1 MKKVFDQVLPHAIAV
16 VLLFLIAAAVYYP
29 AFMKGERMKQGDIE
43 KFRGMSH
50 ETLSYEA
57 VEGEKP
63 SWTNSM
69 FSGMPTIQITGLGF
83 TTLPKV
89 IWLILRFFMSP
100 ELMTLFMAMLAGY
113 VLALCLKAPPWIAFV
128 VGATFGLSTITT
140 LYLAAGHASKVRA
153 IAVMPGV
160 LGGVICAF
168 RGKRAAGV
176 GVFTLFLALH
186 LYANHLQMTYYLIFL
201 VGAVGLWELI
211 SSLQKGQTRYALI
224 TSLFLLM
231 GTFCAALPQSAD
243 LYLTQEYAS
252 QTTRG
257 EAILTDPN
265 AANTM
270 LAEDGLD
277 DHYILEYSMARG
289 EWLSVFVPNIKGGA
303 DPLYWGEQRYS
314 SGAFYFGAIAFALF
328 LAFFFVGKD
337 RIKWPLMFVTVLAI
351 ILSWRDTSFV
361 SEFFI
366 NHFPLFNKFRD
377 TKMMLV
383 IVQVAV
389 ATGATLALKEIWEET
404 NSKNW
409 KPWLYSFGGIVFVL
423 ALFYALPLIFFDFT
437 STIRN
442 DQAVEQLGKSS
453 AVASRI
459 DIFRD
464 DILRTMGLL
473 IVFLGL
479 VILTLKNILHR
490 NASIALLSVLM
501 IAEIIAVNNR
511 YSVNWVP
518 AFEATYPFEATP
530 PDLAILS
537 SETAGSLNFEWTG
550 ASSSFGTITYEVKG
564 VKYSGDAAGDISLEA
579 GIYTV
584 TGFDSY
590 GEGWN
595 GGELTITD
603 SLSSVSVVLIVS
615 GLKDSVSIEVTGLKG
630 YEDLRQSYIEIEEEK
645 LGHKL
650 TRLHSRAKLAA
661 SFGALNALTH
671 YRVFDWQSPFNDAR
685 TSYFHKSVGG
695 YHGAKLQRYQDFIDR
710 VLRPEIEDFV
720 AFAQTSGIGLATTR
734 LKALAMLNTKF
745 IILPGEEQPLPLGGA
760 LGPAWVADNILWVD
774 DAEAEI
780 SQIKNVDLA
789 STAIMHTD
797 FLSETASFS
806 IPDSDVSSDNISD
819 VSLIHYHPDGSTYE
833 VTTEHDGMFVFS
845 EVWYPDGWK
854 ATVDGIEVPLVRA
867 NYILRALPI
876 TAGRHTV
883 ELRFEPSGRKL
894 AGLASGVGSAVLLL
908 FLLSMSY
915 MAYMESRKRVG

>member
-16 VLLFLIAAAVYYP
+16 VLLFLIAAAFYSP

-265 AANTM
+265 APNTM
-270 LAEDGLD
+270 LTEDGLD

-366 NHFPLFNKFRD
+366 DHFPLFNKFRD
-377 TKMMLV
+377 TKMMFV

-479 VILTLKNILHR
+479 VILTLKKILHR

-501 IAEIIAVNNR
+501 IAEIIAVNSR

-537 SETAGSLNFEWTG
+537 SQTAGLN
-550 ASSSFGTITYEVKG
+550 
-564 VKYSGDAAGDISLEA
+564 
-579 GIYTV
+579 
-584 TGFDSY
+584 
-590 GEGWN
+590 
-595 GGELTITD
+595 
-603 SLSSVSVVLIVS
+603 
-615 GLKDSVSIEVTGLKG
+615 G
-630 YEDLRQSYIEIEEEK
+630 YEDLKKSYIEIEEEK

-650 TRLHSRAKLAA
+650 TRRHSRAKLAA
-661 SFGALNALTH
+661 SFAALNALTH
-671 YRVFDWQSPFNDAR
+671 YRVFDGQNPFNDAR

-745 IILPGEEQPLPLGGA
+745 IILPGYEQPFPLGGA

-780 SQIKNVDLA
+780 SQIRNVDLA
-789 STAIMHTD
+789 STAIVHTD
-797 FLSETASFS
+797 FLLETASFS
-806 IPDSDVSSDNISD
+806 IPDSDVPSDNISD

-845 EVWYPDGWK
+845 EVWYPEGWK

-894 AGLASGVGSAVLLL
+894 AGLASGLGSAVLLL

-915 MAYMESRKRVG
+915 MSYMESRKRVG

>member
-1 MKKVFDQVLPHAIAV
+1 MKKVLNQVVPHAIAV
-16 VLLFLIAAAVYYP
+16 VLLFLISAAFYSP
-29 AFMKGERMKQGDIE
+29 AFLKSERMKQGDIE

-50 ETLSYEA
+50 ETLTYES

-113 VLALCLKAPPWIAFV
+113 VLALCLKAPPWIAFI

-176 GVFTLFLALH
+176 AVFTLFLALH

-201 VGAVGLWELI
+201 VGAVGIYELI
-211 SSLQKGQTRYALI
+211 SILRKGQTKYALI

-231 GTFCAALPQSAD
+231 GAFCAALPQSSD
-243 LYLTQEYAS
+243 LYLTQEYALH
-252 QTTRG
+252 TTRG

-265 AANTM
+265 TANTL
-270 LAEDGLD
+270 LAEDGLSD
-277 DHYILEYSMARG
+277 QYILEYSMARG
-289 EWLSVFVPNIKGGA
+289 EWLSVMVPNIKGGA

-314 SGAFYFGAIAFALF
+314 GGAFYFGAIAFALC

-337 RIKWPLMFVTVLAI
+337 RIKWPLLFVTVLAI
-351 ILSWRDTSFV
+351 LLSWRDTSFV
-361 SEFFI
+361 SDFFI

-423 ALFYALPLIFFDFT
+423 ALFYALPLVFFDFT
-437 STIRN
+437 SSIRN
-442 DQAVEQLGKSS
+442 DQAVLQLGKSS
-453 AVASRI
+453 AVDLRI

-464 DILRTMGLL
+464 DILRTIGLL
-473 IVFLGL
+473 ILFVGL
-479 VILTLKNILHR
+479 IIVTLKNILNR
-490 NASIALLSVLM
+490 YASIAILSVIM
-501 IAEIIAVNNR
+501 IAELITVNSR

-518 AFEATYPFEATP
+518 AFEADYPFEASP
-530 PDLAILS
+530 QDMAILS
-537 SETAGSLNFEWTG
+537 SQTA
-550 ASSSFGTITYEVKG
+550 
-564 VKYSGDAAGDISLEA
+564 D
-579 GIYTV
+579 
-584 TGFDSY
+584 
-590 GEGWN
+590 
-595 GGELTITD
+595 
-603 SLSSVSVVLIVS
+603 LI
-615 GLKDSVSIEVTGLKG
+615 G
-630 YEDLRQSYIEIEEEK
+630 YEDLRKSYIKIEEEK

-650 TRLHSRAKLAA
+650 TRRHSRAELAA
-661 SFGALNALTH
+661 SFSALNALSH
-671 YRVFDWQSPFNDAR
+671 YRVFDWQNPFNDAR

-710 VLRPEIEDFV
+710 VLRPEIEDFK
-720 AFAQTSGIGLATTR
+720 AFAESSGIGLATTR
-734 LKALAMLNTKF
+734 LKALAMLNTQYM
-745 IILPGEEQPLPLGGA
+745 ILPGAEQPLPLGGA

-774 DAEAEI
+774 DAETEI
-780 SQIKNVDLA
+780 SEIRNVDLA
-789 STAIMHTD
+789 STAIIHTD
-797 FLSETASFS
+797 FLSETASFE
-806 IPDSDVSSDNISD
+806 IPDSDVSLDNMSN

-833 VTTEHDGMFVFS
+833 VNSEHDGMFVLS
-845 EVWYPDGWK
+845 EVWYPEGWK
-854 ATVDGIEVPLVRA
+854 ATVDGIDVPLVRA

-876 TAGRHTV
+876 SAGRHTV

-894 AGLASGVGSAVLLL
+894 AGLATGFGSFVLLIFL
-908 FLLSMSY
+908 FSMTY
-915 MAYMESRKRVG
+915 MASRKSLG

>member
-16 VLLFLIAAAVYYP
+16 VLLFLIAAAFYSP

-128 VGATFGLSTITT
+128 VGATFGLSTVTT

-176 GVFTLFLALH
+176 GIFTLFLALH
-186 LYANHLQMTYYLIFL
+186 LYANHLQMTYYLMFL

-265 AANTM
+265 AANTL
-270 LAEDGLD
+270 LAEDGLAN
-277 DHYILEYSMARG
+277 HYILEYSMARG
-289 EWLSVFVPNIKGGA
+289 EWLSVFVPNIKGGS

-314 SGAFYFGAIAFALF
+314 GGAFYFGAIAFALC

-337 RIKWPLMFVTVLAI
+337 RMKWPLLFVTVLAI
-351 ILSWRDTSFV
+351 LLSWRDTSFV
-361 SEFFI
+361 SDFFI
-366 NHFPLFNKFRD
+366 DYFPLFNKFRD

-404 NSKNW
+404 SSKNW
-409 KPWLYSFGGIVFVL
+409 KPWLYSFGGIVVVL
-423 ALFYALPLIFFDFT
+423 ALFYALPLVFFDFT
-437 STIRN
+437 SSIRN
-442 DQAVEQLGKSS
+442 DQAVLQLGKSS
-453 AVASRI
+453 AVDLRI
-459 DIFRD
+459 DIFRS

-473 IVFLGL
+473 IVFLSL
-479 VILTLKNILHR
+479 VILTLKNILNR
-490 NASIALLSVLM
+490 KASIALLSVLM
-501 IAEIIAVNNR
+501 IAEIIAVNSR

-518 AFEATYPFEATP
+518 AFEATYPFEPTP

-537 SETAGSLNFEWTG
+537 SQTEGLN
-550 ASSSFGTITYEVKG
+550 
-564 VKYSGDAAGDISLEA
+564 
-579 GIYTV
+579 
-584 TGFDSY
+584 
-590 GEGWN
+590 
-595 GGELTITD
+595 
-603 SLSSVSVVLIVS
+603 
-615 GLKDSVSIEVTGLKG
+615 G

-650 TRLHSRAKLAA
+650 TRRHSRAELAA

-671 YRVFDWQSPFNDAR
+671 YRVFDWQNPFNDAR

-710 VLRPEIEDFV
+710 VLRPEIEDFK
-720 AFAQTSGIGLATTR
+720 AFAESSGIGLATTR
-734 LKALAMLNTKF
+734 LKALAMLNTQY
-745 IILPGEEQPLPLGGA
+745 IILPGAEQPLPLGGA

-780 SQIKNVDLA
+780 SQIRNVDLA

-806 IPDSDVSSDNISD
+806 IADSNVPSDNISD

-833 VTTEHDGMFVFS
+833 VSTSQDGLFVLS

-854 ATVDGIEVPLVRA
+854 ATVDGLEVPLVRA

-876 TAGRHTV
+876 AAGRHTV
-883 ELRFEPSGRKL
+883 ELSFEPSGRKL
-894 AGLASGVGSAVLLL
+894 AGLASGLGSAVLLI
-908 FLLSMSY
+908 FLLSMNY
-915 MAYMESRKRVG
+915 MAYMESRKSVG

>member
-1 MKKVFDQVLPHAIAV
+1 MKKVFDQVVPHAIAV
-16 VLLFLIAAAVYYP
+16 VLLFFIAAAFYSP

-50 ETLSYEA
+50 ETLSYES

-113 VLALCLKAPPWIAFV
+113 VLALCLKAPPWIAFI
-128 VGATFGLSTITT
+128 VGATFGLSTITS

-186 LYANHLQMTYYLIFL
+186 LYANHLQMTYYLMFL
-201 VGAVGLWELI
+201 VGAVGIYELI
-211 SSLQKGQTRYALI
+211 SSLRKDQAKYALI

-231 GTFCAALPQSAD
+231 GAFCAALPQSSD

-265 AANTM
+265 AENTL
-270 LAEDGLD
+270 LAEDGLA

-289 EWLSVFVPNIKGGA
+289 EWLSVLVPNIKGGS

-314 SGAFYFGAIAFALF
+314 GGAFYFGAIAFALC

-337 RIKWPLMFVTVLAI
+337 RIKWPLLFVTVLAI
-351 ILSWRDTSFV
+351 LLSWRDTSFV
-361 SEFFI
+361 SDFFI

-409 KPWLYSFGGIVFVL
+409 KPWLYSFGGIVCVL
-423 ALFYALPLIFFDFT
+423 ALFYALPAIFFDFT
-437 STIRN
+437 SSIRN
-442 DQAVEQLGKSS
+442 DQAVLQLGKSS
-453 AVASRI
+453 AIDLRI
-459 DIFRD
+459 DIFRYD
-464 DILRTMGLL
+464 VLRTMGLL
-473 IVFLGL
+473 IVFVGL
-479 VILTLKNILHR
+479 VILTLKDILNR
-490 NASIALLSVLM
+490 NASIAILAVLM
-501 IAEIIAVNNR
+501 IAEIIMVNSR
-511 YSVNWVP
+511 YPINWVP
-518 AFEATYPFEATP
+518 AFEADYPFEATP

-537 SETAGSLNFEWTG
+537 SQTAGLN
-550 ASSSFGTITYEVKG
+550 
-564 VKYSGDAAGDISLEA
+564 
-579 GIYTV
+579 
-584 TGFDSY
+584 
-590 GEGWN
+590 
-595 GGELTITD
+595 
-603 SLSSVSVVLIVS
+603 
-615 GLKDSVSIEVTGLKG
+615 G
-630 YEDLRQSYIEIEEEK
+630 YEDLRKSYIEIEEEK

-650 TRLHSRAKLAA
+650 TRRHSRAELAA
-661 SFGALNALTH
+661 SFSALNALSH
-671 YRVFDWQSPFNDAR
+671 YRVLDWQNPFNDAR

-710 VLRPEIEDFV
+710 VLRPEIKDFQS
-720 AFAQTSGIGLATTR
+720 FAETSGIGLATTR
-734 LKALAMLNTKF
+734 LKALAMLNTKY
-745 IILPGEEQPLPLGGA
+745 IILPGAEQPLPLAGA

-774 DAEAEI
+774 DAETEI
-780 SQIKNVDLA
+780 SEIRNVDLA
-789 STAIMHTD
+789 STAIIHTD

-806 IPDSDVSSDNISD
+806 IPDSDVPSDNISD

-833 VTTEHDGMFVFS
+833 VSSAHDGMFVLS
-845 EVWYPDGWK
+845 EVWYPEGWK
-854 ATVDGIEVPLVRA
+854 ATVDGIDVPLVRA

-876 TAGRHTV
+876 AAGRHTI
-883 ELRFEPSGRKL
+883 ELSFEPSGRKL
-894 AGLASGVGSAVLLL
+894 AGLASGLGSAVLLI
-908 FLLSMSY
+908 FLLSMNY
-915 MAYMESRKRVG
+915 MAYMESRKSVG

>member
-1 MKKVFDQVLPHAIAV
+1 MKKVLNQVVPHAIAV
-16 VLLFLIAAAVYYP
+16 VLLFLISAAFYSP

-50 ETLSYEA
+50 ETLSYES

-113 VLALCLKAPPWIAFV
+113 VLALCLKAPPWIALV

-160 LGGVICAF
+160 LGGIICAF

-201 VGAVGLWELI
+201 VGAVGINELI
-211 SSLQKGQTRYALI
+211 SPFRKGQTRYALI

-231 GTFCAALPQSAD
+231 GAFCAALPQSSD
-243 LYLTQEYAS
+243 LYLTQEYAHH
-252 QTTRG
+252 TTRG
-257 EAILTDPN
+257 EAILTDPD
-265 AANTM
+265 AANTL
-270 LAEDGLD
+270 LAEDGLS

-289 EWLSVFVPNIKGGA
+289 EWLSVFVPNIKGGS
-303 DPLYWGEQRYS
+303 DPLYWGEQRYTG
-314 SGAFYFGAIAFALF
+314 GAFYFGAIAFALC

-337 RIKWPLMFVTVLAI
+337 RIKWPLLFVTVLAI
-351 ILSWRDTSFV
+351 LLSWRDTSFV
-361 SEFFI
+361 SDFFI

-404 NSKNW
+404 NSNTL

-423 ALFYALPLIFFDFT
+423 ALFYALPLVFFDFT
-437 STIRN
+437 SSIRN
-442 DQAVEQLGKSS
+442 DQAVLQLGKSS
-453 AVASRI
+453 AVDLRI
-459 DIFRD
+459 DLFRD
-464 DILRTMGLL
+464 DILRTLGLL
-473 IVFLGL
+473 ILFVGL
-479 VILTLKNILHR
+479 VILTLKNILNRH
-490 NASIALLSVLM
+490 ASIAILSVLM
-501 IAEIIAVNNR
+501 IAEIISVNSR

-518 AFEATYPFEATP
+518 AFEADYPFEASP
-530 PDLAILS
+530 QDMAILS
-537 SETAGSLNFEWTG
+537 SQTADLN
-550 ASSSFGTITYEVKG
+550 
-564 VKYSGDAAGDISLEA
+564 
-579 GIYTV
+579 
-584 TGFDSY
+584 
-590 GEGWN
+590 
-595 GGELTITD
+595 
-603 SLSSVSVVLIVS
+603 
-615 GLKDSVSIEVTGLKG
+615 G
-630 YEDLRQSYIEIEEEK
+630 YEELRKSYIKIEEEK

-650 TRLHSRAKLAA
+650 TRRHSRAELAA
-661 SFGALNALTH
+661 SFSALNALSH
-671 YRVFDWQSPFNDAR
+671 YRVLDWSNPYNDAR

-710 VLRPEIEDFV
+710 VLLPERKDFV
-720 AFAQTSGIGLATTR
+720 EFAEISGIGLATSR
-734 LKALAMLNTKF
+734 LKALAMLNTKY
-745 IILPGEEQPLPLGGA
+745 IIFPGAEQPLPLGGA

-774 DAEAEI
+774 DAETEI
-780 SQIKNVDLA
+780 SEIRNVDLA
-789 STAIMHTD
+789 STAIIHTD
-797 FLSETASFS
+797 FLSEIASFE
-806 IPDSDVSSDNISD
+806 IPDSDVPLDNTSD

-833 VTTEHDGMFVFS
+833 VNSEHDGMFVLS
-845 EVWYPDGWK
+845 EVWYPEGWK
-854 ATVDGIEVPLVRA
+854 ATVDGKEVPLVRA

-876 TAGRHTV
+876 SAGRHTV

-894 AGLASGVGSAVLLL
+894 AGLASGVGSVVLLIFL
-908 FLLSMSY
+908 FSMTY
-915 MAYMESRKRVG
+915 MASRKSVG

>member
-1 MKKVFDQVLPHAIAV
+1 MKKVFAQVVPHAIAV
-16 VLLFLIAAAVYYP
+16 VLLFLIAAAFYSP

-50 ETLSYEA
+50 ETLSYES

-113 VLALCLKAPPWIAFV
+113 VLALCLKAPPWIAFI
-128 VGATFGLSTITT
+128 VGATFGLSTITS

-201 VGAVGLWELI
+201 VGAVGICELI
-211 SSLQKGQTRYALI
+211 SSLRKGQTKYALI

-231 GTFCAALPQSAD
+231 GAFCAALPQSSD

-265 AANTM
+265 APNTL
-270 LAEDGLD
+270 LAEDGLA

-289 EWLSVFVPNIKGGA
+289 EWLSVLVPNIKGGS

-314 SGAFYFGAIAFALF
+314 GGAFYFGAIAFALC

-337 RIKWPLMFVTVLAI
+337 RIKWPLLFVTVLAI
-351 ILSWRDTSFV
+351 LLSWRDTSFV
-361 SEFFI
+361 SDFFI
-366 NHFPLFNKFRD
+366 DHFPLFNKFRD

-409 KPWLYSFGGIVFVL
+409 KPWLYSFGGIVCVL
-423 ALFYALPLIFFDFT
+423 ALFYALPLVFFDFT
-437 STIRN
+437 SSIRN
-442 DQAVEQLGKSS
+442 DQAVLQLGKSS
-453 AVASRI
+453 AIDLRI
-459 DIFRD
+459 DIFRYD
-464 DILRTMGLL
+464 VLRTMGLL
-473 IVFLGL
+473 IVFVGL
-479 VILTLKNILHR
+479 VISSLKGILNR
-490 NASIALLSVLM
+490 NASIAILAVLM
-501 IAEIIAVNNR
+501 IAEIIAVNSR
-511 YSVNWVP
+511 YPINWVP
-518 AFEATYPFEATP
+518 AFEADYPFEATP

-537 SETAGSLNFEWTG
+537 SQTAGLN
-550 ASSSFGTITYEVKG
+550 
-564 VKYSGDAAGDISLEA
+564 
-579 GIYTV
+579 
-584 TGFDSY
+584 
-590 GEGWN
+590 
-595 GGELTITD
+595 
-603 SLSSVSVVLIVS
+603 
-615 GLKDSVSIEVTGLKG
+615 G
-630 YEDLRQSYIEIEEEK
+630 YEDLRKSYIEIEEEK

-650 TRLHSRAKLAA
+650 TRRHSRAELAA
-661 SFGALNALTH
+661 SFSALNALSH
-671 YRVFDWQSPFNDAR
+671 YRVLDWQNPFNDAR

-710 VLRPEIEDFV
+710 VLRPEIKDFQS
-720 AFAQTSGIGLATTR
+720 FAETSGIGLATTR
-734 LKALAMLNTKF
+734 LKALAMLNTKY
-745 IILPGEEQPLPLGGA
+745 IILPGAEQPLPLGGA

-774 DAEAEI
+774 DAETEI
-780 SQIKNVDLA
+780 SEIRNVDLA
-789 STAIMHTD
+789 STAIIHTD

-806 IPDSDVSSDNISD
+806 IPESDVPSDNISD

-833 VTTEHDGMFVFS
+833 VTSAHDGVFVLS
-845 EVWYPDGWK
+845 EVWYPEGWK
-854 ATVDGIEVPLVRA
+854 ATVDGIDVPLVRA

-876 TAGRHTV
+876 AAGRHTI
-883 ELRFEPSGRKL
+883 ELSFEPSGRKL
-894 AGLASGVGSAVLLL
+894 AGLASGLGSAVLLI
-908 FLLSMSY
+908 FLLSMNY
-915 MAYMESRKRVG
+915 MAYVESRKSVG

>member
-1 MKKVFDQVLPHAIAV
+1 MKKVLNQVVPHAIAV
-16 VLLFLIAAAVYYP
+16 VLLFLISAAFYSP

-50 ETLSYEA
+50 ETLSYES

-113 VLALCLKAPPWIAFV
+113 VLALCLKAPPWIAFI

-176 GVFTLFLALH
+176 AVFTLFLALH

-201 VGAVGLWELI
+201 VGAVGIYELI
-211 SSLQKGQTRYALI
+211 SILRKGQTKYALI
-224 TSLFLLM
+224 TSLFLLI
-231 GTFCAALPQSAD
+231 GAFCAALPQSSD
-243 LYLTQEYAS
+243 LYLTQEYAHH
-252 QTTRG
+252 TTRG

-265 AANTM
+265 TANTL
-270 LAEDGLD
+270 LAEDGLSD
-277 DHYILEYSMARG
+277 QYILEYSMARG
-289 EWLSVFVPNIKGGA
+289 EWMSVMVPNIKGGA

-314 SGAFYFGAIAFALF
+314 GGAFYFGAIAFALC

-337 RIKWPLMFVTVLAI
+337 RIKWPLLFVTVLAI
-351 ILSWRDTSFV
+351 LLSWRDTSFV
-361 SEFFI
+361 SDFFI

-423 ALFYALPLIFFDFT
+423 ALFYALPLVFFDFT
-437 STIRN
+437 SSIRN
-442 DQAVEQLGKSS
+442 DQAVLQLGKSS
-453 AVASRI
+453 AVDLRI

-464 DILRTMGLL
+464 DILRTIGLL
-473 IVFLGL
+473 ILFVGL
-479 VILTLKNILHR
+479 IIVTLKNILNRH
-490 NASIALLSVLM
+490 ASIAILSVIM
-501 IAEIIAVNNR
+501 IAEIITVNSR

-518 AFEATYPFEATP
+518 AFEADYPFEASP
-530 PDLAILS
+530 QDMAILS
-537 SETAGSLNFEWTG
+537 SQTA
-550 ASSSFGTITYEVKG
+550 
-564 VKYSGDAAGDISLEA
+564 D
-579 GIYTV
+579 
-584 TGFDSY
+584 
-590 GEGWN
+590 
-595 GGELTITD
+595 
-603 SLSSVSVVLIVS
+603 LI
-615 GLKDSVSIEVTGLKG
+615 G
-630 YEDLRQSYIEIEEEK
+630 YEDLRKSYIKIEEEK

-650 TRLHSRAKLAA
+650 TRRHSRAELAA
-661 SFGALNALTH
+661 SFSALNALSH
-671 YRVFDWQSPFNDAR
+671 YRVFDWQNPFNDAR

-710 VLRPEIEDFV
+710 VLRPEIEDFK
-720 AFAQTSGIGLATTR
+720 AFAESSGIGLATTR
-734 LKALAMLNTKF
+734 LKALAMLNTQYMIF
-745 IILPGEEQPLPLGGA
+745 PGAEQPLPLGGA

-774 DAEAEI
+774 DAETEI
-780 SQIKNVDLA
+780 SEIRNVDLA
-789 STAIMHTD
+789 STAIIHTE
-797 FLSETASFS
+797 FLSETASFE
-806 IPDSDVSSDNISD
+806 IPDSDVSLDNMSN

-833 VTTEHDGMFVFS
+833 VNSEHDGMFVLS
-845 EVWYPDGWK
+845 EVWYPEGWK
-854 ATVDGIEVPLVRA
+854 ATVDGIDVPLVRA

-876 TAGRHTV
+876 SAGRHTV

-894 AGLASGVGSAVLLL
+894 AGLASGFGSFVLLIFL
-908 FLLSMSY
+908 FSMTY
-915 MAYMESRKRVG
+915 MASRKSLG

>member
-1 MKKVFDQVLPHAIAV
+1 MKKVLNQVVPHAIAV
-16 VLLFLIAAAVYYP
+16 VLLFLISAAFYSP
-29 AFMKGERMKQGDIE
+29 AFLKSERMKQGDIE

-50 ETLSYEA
+50 ETLTYES

-113 VLALCLKAPPWIAFV
+113 VLALCLKAPPWIAFI

-176 GVFTLFLALH
+176 AVFTLFLALH

-201 VGAVGLWELI
+201 VGAVGIYELI
-211 SSLQKGQTRYALI
+211 SILRKGQTKYALI

-231 GTFCAALPQSAD
+231 GAFCAALPQSSD
-243 LYLTQEYAS
+243 LYLTQEYAHH
-252 QTTRG
+252 TTRG

-265 AANTM
+265 TANTL
-270 LAEDGLD
+270 LAEDGLSD
-277 DHYILEYSMARG
+277 QYILEYSMARG
-289 EWLSVFVPNIKGGA
+289 EWLSVMVPNIKGGA

-314 SGAFYFGAIAFALF
+314 GGAFYFGAIAFALC

-337 RIKWPLMFVTVLAI
+337 RIKWPLLFVTVLAI
-351 ILSWRDTSFV
+351 LLSWRDTSFV
-361 SEFFI
+361 SDFFI

-423 ALFYALPLIFFDFT
+423 ALFYALPLVFFDFT
-437 STIRN
+437 SSIRN
-442 DQAVEQLGKSS
+442 DQAVLQLGKSS
-453 AVASRI
+453 AVDLRI

-464 DILRTMGLL
+464 DILRTIGLL
-473 IVFLGL
+473 ILFVGL
-479 VILTLKNILHR
+479 IIVTLKNILNR
-490 NASIALLSVLM
+490 YASIAILSVIM
-501 IAEIIAVNNR
+501 IAELITVNSR

-518 AFEATYPFEATP
+518 AFEADYPFEASP
-530 PDLAILS
+530 QDMAILS
-537 SETAGSLNFEWTG
+537 SQTA
-550 ASSSFGTITYEVKG
+550 
-564 VKYSGDAAGDISLEA
+564 D
-579 GIYTV
+579 
-584 TGFDSY
+584 
-590 GEGWN
+590 
-595 GGELTITD
+595 
-603 SLSSVSVVLIVS
+603 LI
-615 GLKDSVSIEVTGLKG
+615 G
-630 YEDLRQSYIEIEEEK
+630 YEDLRKSYIKIEEEK

-650 TRLHSRAKLAA
+650 TRRHSRAELAA
-661 SFGALNALTH
+661 SFSALNALSH
-671 YRVFDWQSPFNDAR
+671 YRVFDWQNPFNDAR

-710 VLRPEIEDFV
+710 VLRPEIEDFK
-720 AFAQTSGIGLATTR
+720 AFAESSGIGLATTR
-734 LKALAMLNTKF
+734 LKALAMLNTQYM
-745 IILPGEEQPLPLGGA
+745 ILPGAEQPLPLGGA

-774 DAEAEI
+774 DAETEI
-780 SQIKNVDLA
+780 SEIRNVDLA
-789 STAIMHTD
+789 STAIIHTD
-797 FLSETASFS
+797 FLSETASFE
-806 IPDSDVSSDNISD
+806 IPDSDVSLDNMSN

-833 VTTEHDGMFVFS
+833 VNSEHDGMFVLS
-845 EVWYPDGWK
+845 EVWYPEGWK
-854 ATVDGIEVPLVRA
+854 ATVDGIDVPLVRA

-876 TAGRHTV
+876 SAGRHTV

-894 AGLASGVGSAVLLL
+894 AGLATGFGSFVLLIFL
-908 FLLSMSY
+908 FSMTY
-915 MAYMESRKRVG
+915 MASRKSLG

>member
-1 MKKVFDQVLPHAIAV
+1 MKKVLNQVVPHAIAV
-16 VLLFLIAAAVYYP
+16 VLLFLISAAFYSP
-29 AFMKGERMKQGDIE
+29 AFLKSERMKQGDIE

-50 ETLSYEA
+50 ETLTYES

-113 VLALCLKAPPWIAFV
+113 VLALCLKAPPWIAFI

-176 GVFTLFLALH
+176 AVFTLFLALH

-201 VGAVGLWELI
+201 VGAVGIYELI
-211 SSLQKGQTRYALI
+211 SILRKGQTKYALI
-224 TSLFLLM
+224 TSLFLLT
-231 GTFCAALPQSAD
+231 GAFCAALPQSSD
-243 LYLTQEYAS
+243 LYLTQEYAHH
-252 QTTRG
+252 TTRG

-265 AANTM
+265 TANTL
-270 LAEDGLD
+270 LAEDGLSD
-277 DHYILEYSMARG
+277 QYILEYSMARG
-289 EWLSVFVPNIKGGA
+289 EWMSVMVPNIKGGA

-314 SGAFYFGAIAFALF
+314 GGAFYFGAIAFALC

-337 RIKWPLMFVTVLAI
+337 RIKWPLLFVTVLAI
-351 ILSWRDTSFV
+351 LLSWRDTSFV
-361 SEFFI
+361 SDFFI

-423 ALFYALPLIFFDFT
+423 ALFYALPLVFFDFT
-437 STIRN
+437 SSIRN
-442 DQAVEQLGKSS
+442 DQAVLQLGKSS
-453 AVASRI
+453 AVDLRI

-464 DILRTMGLL
+464 DILRTIGLL
-473 IVFLGL
+473 ILFVGL
-479 VILTLKNILHR
+479 IIVTLKNILNRH
-490 NASIALLSVLM
+490 ASIAILSVIM
-501 IAEIIAVNNR
+501 IAEIITVNSR

-518 AFEATYPFEATP
+518 AFEADYPFEASP
-530 PDLAILS
+530 QDMAILS
-537 SETAGSLNFEWTG
+537 SQTA
-550 ASSSFGTITYEVKG
+550 
-564 VKYSGDAAGDISLEA
+564 D
-579 GIYTV
+579 
-584 TGFDSY
+584 
-590 GEGWN
+590 
-595 GGELTITD
+595 
-603 SLSSVSVVLIVS
+603 LI
-615 GLKDSVSIEVTGLKG
+615 G
-630 YEDLRQSYIEIEEEK
+630 YEDLRKSYIKIEEEK

-650 TRLHSRAKLAA
+650 TRRHSRAEFAA
-661 SFGALNALTH
+661 SFSALNALSH
-671 YRVFDWQSPFNDAR
+671 YRVFDWQNPFNDAR

-710 VLRPEIEDFV
+710 VLRPEIEDFK
-720 AFAQTSGIGLATTR
+720 AFAESSGIGLATTR
-734 LKALAMLNTKF
+734 LKALAMLNTQYM
-745 IILPGEEQPLPLGGA
+745 ILPGAEQPLPLGGA

-774 DAEAEI
+774 DAETEI
-780 SQIKNVDLA
+780 SEIRNVDLA
-789 STAIMHTD
+789 STAIIHTD
-797 FLSETASFS
+797 FLSETASFE
-806 IPDSDVSSDNISD
+806 IPDSDVSLDNMSN

-833 VTTEHDGMFVFS
+833 VNSEHDGMFVLS
-845 EVWYPDGWK
+845 EVWYPEGWK
-854 ATVDGIEVPLVRA
+854 ATVDGIDVPLVRA

-876 TAGRHTV
+876 SAGRHTV

-894 AGLASGVGSAVLLL
+894 AGLASGFGSFVLLIFL
-908 FLLSMSY
+908 FSMTY
-915 MAYMESRKRVG
+915 MASRKSLG

>member
-1 MKKVFDQVLPHAIAV
+1 MKKVLNQVVPHAIAV
-16 VLLFLIAAAVYYP
+16 FLLFLISAAFYSP
-29 AFMKGERMKQGDIE
+29 AFLKSERMKQGDIE

-50 ETLSYEA
+50 ETLTYES

-113 VLALCLKAPPWIAFV
+113 VLALCLKAPPWIAFI

-176 GVFTLFLALH
+176 AVFTLFLALH

-201 VGAVGLWELI
+201 VGAVGIYELI
-211 SSLQKGQTRYALI
+211 SILRKGQTKYALI
-224 TSLFLLM
+224 TSLFLLI
-231 GTFCAALPQSAD
+231 GAFCAALPQSSD
-243 LYLTQEYAS
+243 LYLTQEYAHH
-252 QTTRG
+252 TTRG

-265 AANTM
+265 TANTL
-270 LAEDGLD
+270 LAEDGLSD
-277 DHYILEYSMARG
+277 QYILEYSMARG
-289 EWLSVFVPNIKGGA
+289 EWMSVMVPNIKGGA

-314 SGAFYFGAIAFALF
+314 GGAFYFGAIAFALC

-337 RIKWPLMFVTVLAI
+337 RIKWPLLFVTVLAI
-351 ILSWRDTSFV
+351 LLSWRDTSFV
-361 SEFFI
+361 SDFFI

-423 ALFYALPLIFFDFT
+423 ALFYALPLVFFDFT
-437 STIRN
+437 SSIRN
-442 DQAVEQLGKSS
+442 DQAVLQLGKSS
-453 AVASRI
+453 AVDLRI

-464 DILRTMGLL
+464 DILRTIGLL
-473 IVFLGL
+473 ILFVGL
-479 VILTLKNILHR
+479 IIVTLKNILNRH
-490 NASIALLSVLM
+490 ASIAILSVIM
-501 IAEIIAVNNR
+501 IAEIITVNSR

-518 AFEATYPFEATP
+518 AFEADYPFEASP
-530 PDLAILS
+530 QDMAILS
-537 SETAGSLNFEWTG
+537 SQT
-550 ASSSFGTITYEVKG
+550 
-564 VKYSGDAAGDISLEA
+564 
-579 GIYTV
+579 
-584 TGFDSY
+584 
-590 GEGWN
+590 
-595 GGELTITD
+595 TD
-603 SLSSVSVVLIVS
+603 LI
-615 GLKDSVSIEVTGLKG
+615 G
-630 YEDLRQSYIEIEEEK
+630 YEDLRKSYIKIEEEK

-650 TRLHSRAKLAA
+650 TRRHSRAELAA
-661 SFGALNALTH
+661 SFSALNALSH
-671 YRVFDWQSPFNDAR
+671 YRVFDWQNPFNDAR

-710 VLRPEIEDFV
+710 VLRPEIEDFK
-720 AFAQTSGIGLATTR
+720 AFAESSGIGLATTR
-734 LKALAMLNTKF
+734 LKALAMLNTQYM
-745 IILPGEEQPLPLGGA
+745 ILPGAEQPLPLGGA

-774 DAEAEI
+774 DAETEI
-780 SQIKNVDLA
+780 SEIRNVDLA
-789 STAIMHTD
+789 STAIIHTD
-797 FLSETASFS
+797 FLSETASFE
-806 IPDSDVSSDNISD
+806 IPDSDVSLDNMSN

-833 VTTEHDGMFVFS
+833 VNSEHDGMFVLS
-845 EVWYPDGWK
+845 EVWYPEGWK
-854 ATVDGIEVPLVRA
+854 ATVDGIDVPLVRA

-876 TAGRHTV
+876 SAGRHTV

-894 AGLASGVGSAVLLL
+894 AGLASGFGSFVLLIFL
-908 FLLSMSY
+908 FSMTY
-915 MAYMESRKRVG
+915 MASRKSLG